1 MSPKKTIKYSQSTL
15 AIAIMLVVIL
25 ISSASITMLNPIV
38 EQSSSNLTSG
48 NVAGISTGTG
58 ELVPLQLNVSEFRT
72 PTLNVSKQVGEQ
84 NELGNIIVR
93 GASLSQ
99 GIFEQHLFTIY
110 NPNNFEAKSKVQ
122 FFMPQNLK
130 GKMKI
135 YLQDSKDSL
144 IMYTQEESYGAKT
157 ITLPSLSERSFKVH
171 IETIENI
178 DSPFELVFVL
188 TANP

>member
-48 NVAGISTGTG
+48 NVAGISTDTG